1 MEGYRLLALS
11 GSLRQRSYNTA
22 AIKALRALAP
32 DNVDIVIGRIGQL
45 PLFNPDLEDDW
56 IPALDDLKAQLAEA
70 SGLIIAS
77 PEYAHGISAPMK
89 NALDWLV
96 SGTEF
101 PFKPVMLINTSPR
114 AGHAQ
119 AALKEV
125 ITTMSGHLV
134 EEAHVALPL
143 LGSELDRRGIQADAA
158 LSGALLTGLKAFCA
172 AIDAQPR
179 DA

>member
-32 DNVDIVIGRIGQL
+32 DNVDIVIGEIGHL

-114 AGHAQ
+114 AGHAL

-125 ITTMSGHLV
+125 ITTMSGNLV